1 RKEEDMRAQKKMA
14 DGQMEE
20 LSQNEYK
27 RGISGWNFNLED
39 MKAQA
44 SLINDF
50 DDAISDINH
59 VGSSSSLSNLDAPQ
73 DKQQPSSSHCRS
85 QTVDMLIL
93 PSLFPFSYFS
103 LLTR

>member
-1 RKEEDMRAQKKMA
+1 
-14 DGQMEE
+14 
-20 LSQNEYK
+20 
-27 RGISGWNFNLED
+27 

-73 DKQQPSSSHCRS
+73 DKQQPSSSHTRS
-85 QTVDMLIL
+85 QTVDMEENNEIHNQL
-93 PSLFPFSYFS
+93 PSVLVVDS
-103 LLTR
+103 TVNDA